1 MNDNPFNQMVTWN
14 KDGVLVDADTGE
26 PVSLVETQRSVCEN
40 TLEIAQPKT
49 QQVPTMDEFIAQ
61 RAAFHA
67 RLGRILSKPEIKDD
81 RRWDSS
87 GIQPKPKQTRRR
99 RRKNGGRS

>member
-26 PVSLVETQRSVCEN
+26 PVSLVETQRSVSEN
-40 TLEIAQPKT
+40 TLKM